1 VIRRDVGPNIVHSW
15 RVLFSVVICSY
26 NRREHVVAAV
36 ESALGQTLP
45 SDRYEVVVVDNCST
59 DGTAEAI
66 AGLVEQHPNLHYL
79 YEARLGLA
87 TARNTGWHAAQ
98 GTYVA
103 FLDDDARAETN
114 WLETAQRLI
123 ERNPVNLRCVGG
135 PIHPFYTSPAP
146 DWWLDSYEIRTRGD
160 VERRLHEGE
169 AFSGSN
175 MIWLKETLAT
185 HGGFDSSAG
194 MKGNQL
200 GMGEETALFRRVW
213 EGEESPVFLY
223 SPDLRVYHWVP
234 PEKMT
239 MRYILKRATANGQFE
254 AGFALSQNAT
264 VAGRLR
270 LVGATLRTLAV
281 EIPTVVLKR
290 RHYRTT
296 QNWYFEHCFIPI
308 QDVSKLVR
316 LLGIRINVTQREGGS

>member
-1 VIRRDVGPNIVHSW
+1 M
-15 RVLFSVVICSY
+15 LFSVVICSY

-36 ESALGQTLP
+36 TSVLAQTLSP
-45 SDRYEVVVVDNCST
+45 DEYEIVVVDNGST
-59 DGTAEAI
+59 DGTEEAI
-66 AGLVEQHPNLHYL
+66 GALVAKHARVSYL

-87 TARNTGWHAAQ
+87 TARNTGWQAAR

-114 WLETAQRLI
+114 WLETAKGLI
-123 ERNPVNLRCVGG
+123 EANPTDLRCVGG
-135 PIHPFYTSPAP
+135 PIHPFYTSVKP
-146 DWWLDSYEIRTRGD
+146 DWWLDSYETRTRGD
-160 VERRLHEGE
+160 VQRHLREGE

-175 MIWLKETLAT
+175 MIWSTETLRT
-185 HGGFDSSAG
+185 YHGFDSTAG
-194 MKGNQL
+194 MKGKQL

-213 EGEESPVFLY
+213 AGEASPVFLY

-254 AGFALSQNAT
+254 ARFALSQNPG
-264 VAGRLR
+264 VAGRVR

-281 EIPTVVLKR
+281 EIPTVLLKR

-308 QDVSKLVR
+308 QDVSKLGR
-316 LLGIRINVTQREGGS
+316 LLGIRVSVTQREGQGGS